1 MDATIDEAQA
11 HYHENTFVAPVMGNV
26 KAGVKELQLPKWAQ
40 PTFSYIAVDSTPL
53 RGSDCIANGSSVN
66 NPVGKT
72 APPSSLSSPALME
85 QSK

>member
-26 KAGVKELQLPKWAQ
+26 KAGVKELIITQVG
-40 PTFSYIAVDSTPL
+40 PTNIFISRCTPL
-53 RGSDCIANGSSVN
+53 RSSDCIANGSSVN
-66 NPVGKT
+66 NPVCKT
-72 APPSSLSSPALME
+72 APPFSSLSSPALME